1 MDHLKRI
8 HSNYSVLEIDGQ
20 SLSLDSFMQRNIE
33 YPPESQKKKTMD
45 KYVMLMIARDVQPFS
60 MVEDDGFRNLMQQMD
75 PKYKMPSRTFFR
87 EVMLPKIY
95 KDLRKDLEC
104 ELEGVQYVAITTD
117 GWTSR
122 ANEAYITVTC
132 HYVNK
137 QFQLITAVLSTASLL
152 TPTNHSAMNI
162 ADTIRQVLN
171 EWKLLHKV
179 VTIVTDNDATMKKA
193 CEHLQIKHFPC
204 FAQTIN
210 LLVKEILKLEIIR
223 PILTKCKT
231 VVAFMKRSSTAMA
244 KFKDAQMVTP
254 PLGLIQEV
262 PTRWNSAFQMME
274 RILQTNEALSIALLG
289 TAKAPAPFSAEEI
302 GVLEEL
308 CSLLRP
314 FEKATKLISGGKYPT
329 MFLVIPI
336 VCEMQSQVFSYKDS
350 FKSPE
355 AILAFNFLS
364 ERYNDRFG
372 HYETRTVPR
381 MATLIDPRF
390 KKQGFQRTNNADQ
403 AYRALEDE
411 LHNVFKNLTQEP
423 STSASIAP
431 TPFRIA
437 VPG

>member
-1 MDHLKRI
+1 
-8 HSNYSVLEIDGQ
+8 
-20 SLSLDSFMQRNIE
+20 
-33 YPPESQKKKTMD
+33 MD

-60 MVEDDGFRNLMQQMD
+60 MVEDDGFRNLMQHMD

-122 ANEAYITVTC
+122 ANKAFITVSC

-193 CEHLQIKHFPC
+193 CEHFQIKHFPC
-204 FAQTIN
+204 FAHTIN
-210 LLVKEILKLEIIR
+210 LLVQEILKLEIIR

-262 PTRWNSAFQMME
+262 PIRWNSAFQMME

-308 CSLLRP
+308 CSLLRT

-329 MFLVIPI
+329 MSLVIPI

-355 AILAFNFLS
+355 AILAFNF
-364 ERYNDRFG
+364 
-372 HYETRTVPR
+372 
-381 MATLIDPRF
+381 
-390 KKQGFQRTNNADQ
+390 
-403 AYRALEDE
+403 
-411 LHNVFKNLTQEP
+411 
-423 STSASIAP
+423 
-431 TPFRIA
+431 
-437 VPG
+437 